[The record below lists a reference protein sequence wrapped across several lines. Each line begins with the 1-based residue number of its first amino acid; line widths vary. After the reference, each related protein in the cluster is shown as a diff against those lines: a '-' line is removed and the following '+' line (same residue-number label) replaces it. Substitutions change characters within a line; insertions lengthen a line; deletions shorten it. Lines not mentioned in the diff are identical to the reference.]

1 MIQELTSPA
10 RDLVVT
16 PPKAILFDIGHVI
29 VRLNLKRAF
38 APFASSVSTSNDFGA
53 TPEPSPEQIWMA
65 IQADPRWRDWQ
76 EGRMTPQ
83 EWHEH
88 ITSRLRVAV
97 GFGEFCAAW
106 NGALDPQTILP
117 NDLFARLATHC
128 RLGLLSNTDPIHAA
142 YLEGNFS
149 FVRHFPVRVYSNEV
163 GARKPSRVIYQVALA
178 ALGATPAETLYIDD
192 IAEYAETARQLG
204 LDAIRFENPQQL
216 IGELSRR
223 GLNP

>member
-1 MIQELTSPA
+1 MQELTSPG
-10 RDLVVT
+10 RDLLVT

-29 VRLNLKRAF
+29 VRLNLKQAF
-38 APFASSVSTSNDFGA
+38 APFASGVWTSNDFG
-53 TPEPSPEQIWMA
+53 TIREPSPEQIWMA
-65 IQADPRWRDWQ
+65 IQADPRWHDWQ

-97 GFGEFCAAW
+97 GFREFCAAW

-117 NDLFARLATHC
+117 NDLFSRLATQC

-142 YLEGNFS
+142 HLEGHFS
-149 FVRHFPVRVYSNEV
+149 FVHHFSARVYSNAV
-163 GARKPSRVIYQVALA
+163 GARKPSPTIYQVALA
-178 ALGATPAETLYIDD
+178 ALGVTPAETLYIDD
-192 IAEYAETARQLG
+192 IAEYAEAARQLG
-204 LDAIRFENPQQL
+204 LDAIRFENRQQL
-216 IGELSRR
+216 NGELSRR